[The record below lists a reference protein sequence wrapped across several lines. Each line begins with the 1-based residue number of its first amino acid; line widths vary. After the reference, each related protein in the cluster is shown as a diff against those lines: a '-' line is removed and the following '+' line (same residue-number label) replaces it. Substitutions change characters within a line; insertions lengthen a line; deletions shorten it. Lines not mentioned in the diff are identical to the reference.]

1 MELAERLRASGARV
15 TVAACDVADRTQI
28 AALLDDLAGQGDP
41 VRAVVHAAGAAQSVP
56 LAEMTAEE
64 LSDVLRA
71 KVDGAAHLDGLLPDG
86 LDAFVVFSS
95 IAGVWGSAGQAGYAA
110 ANAYLDGLVAR
121 RRAGGSP
128 ALPSPGGRGP
138 VPAWRTASSRS
149 SWPGVVC
156 RRWLRS
162 WR

>member
-1 MELAERLRASGARV
+1 M
-15 TVAACDVADRTQI
+15 
-28 AALLDDLAGQGDP
+28 
-41 VRAVVHAAGAAQSVP
+41 
-56 LAEMTAEE
+56 
-64 LSDVLRA
+64 LRA
-71 KVDGAAHLDGLLPDG
+71 KVDGAAHLDGLLPDE

-110 ANAYLDGLVAR
+110 ANAFVDALVTR
-121 RRAGGSP
+121 RRA
-128 ALPSPGGRGP
+128 RGP
-138 VPAWRTASSRS
+138 SAPPWRGGPGPAEAWPCRARRRS